1 MKNKIIL
8 VAAIAISGLF
18 TACAGSS
25 DKSPDTAASTG
36 YTQPK
41 SIDTTKTTTITGSAG
56 MVDNSGSGGT
66 NIDTQKKGTPAP

>member
-8 VAAIAISGLF
+8 IASITTLGLF

-25 DKSPDTAASTG
+25 DKAPDTAASTG

-41 SIDTTKTTTITGSAG
+41 SIDTTKTTTTTGSAG

-66 NIDTQKKGTPAP
+66 NIDTPKKSTPAP